1 MSKAKLTIFKNN
13 NAGQP
18 VKKKDGSIVEYDGKP
33 MLQPALNGK
42 INLPEGLPAGD
53 YEVAIYQ
60 YTSDKNPNKP
70 PLKYYS
76 GTIKATWKK
85 PEVSGHSKD
94 KANGYAP
101 SEKKLN
107 LNDIDE
113 NENMPDLDDDIPF

>member
-1 MSKAKLTIFKNN
+1 MKAKLTIFKNN

-33 MLQPALNGK
+33 MLQPSLNGK

-60 YTSDKNPNKP
+60 YISDKNPDRP

-76 GTIKATWKK
+76 GTIKAAWKK
-85 PEVSGHSKD
+85 VILGKVNSHSKA
-94 KANGYAP
+94 KANAYV
-101 SEKKLN
+101 
-107 LNDIDE
+107 DE
-113 NENMPDLDDDIPF
+113 EDDFNNTVPWL